1 MATLRYDELDFTC
14 EVGCNKDW
22 VVPVNKMGCF
32 HLFHSLHYNIKLFKI
47 PGSYNLLN
55 FLQKTTQKV
64 MVVDPLWNDLPI
76 IIIIIIMMMMIIIII
91 IIIDIK
97 NSLTISPFKNILF
110 QESPLPLLRTIIIFL
125 DWESHLM
132 VLRIIC
138 FYISF
143 CFCWLFQE

>member
-1 MATLRYDELDFTC
+1 MARLRYDELEFTC

-55 FLQKTTQKV
+55 FLQKTKQKV

-76 IIIIIIMMMMIIIII
+76 IIIIII
-91 IIIDIK
+91 IIDLAFSVDLALSVVSYR
-97 NSLTISPFKNILF
+97 NMIL
-110 QESPLPLLRTIIIFL
+110 
-125 DWESHLM
+125 
-132 VLRIIC
+132 
-138 FYISF
+138 
-143 CFCWLFQE
+143 